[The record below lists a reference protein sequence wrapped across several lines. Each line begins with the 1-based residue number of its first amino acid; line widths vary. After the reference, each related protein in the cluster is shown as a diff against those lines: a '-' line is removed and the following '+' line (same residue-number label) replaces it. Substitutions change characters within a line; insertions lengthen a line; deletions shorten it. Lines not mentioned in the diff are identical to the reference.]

1 MSPLEARFDRVL
13 SRLALPAGPAWV
25 AVSGGPDSLVLML
38 LLARSAAARH
48 LGLVVAHVDHGI
60 HPESG
65 GVAEQVAAAAR
76 DLGLPFRST
85 RLALGEGAS
94 ETRARE
100 GRYRWLLQAARDDG
114 ALLLTAHNRDDQVET
129 VLMRFLEGSGL
140 AGLAGMS
147 FIARPRAGDGA
158 TATGIVRPLLGFGRL
173 ELRAWLR
180 EQGVTAWEDPS
191 NLDPRHLR
199 GWIRTA
205 LLPMAESREPAAR
218 DRVLRV
224 AEAARLSRAA
234 WENLLGVLPID
245 LRMVSDGIS
254 VASAPLRGYDFPLAL
269 SLVIT
274 LARQAR
280 LSLGPRRAARV
291 VALLKNGRTGA
302 RLELGQG
309 WIAELNRDRLALVRL
324 PPVAAETAVEGGE
337 GELAWGAWQVRW
349 GPDRGAPPARR
360 DAWTA
365 SVVPAAYRLGGWR
378 PGDRIRP
385 LGGAGSRLVV
395 RCMQDVGVPRHQ
407 RPGWPVFRQ
416 GGVVVW
422 VPGVCRSDAAVPGDG
437 MEAMRIDVTHS

>member
-1 MSPLEARFDRVL
+1 VSQLEARFDRVL

-25 AVSGGPDSLVLML
+25 AVSGGPDSLALLL
-38 LLARSAAARH
+38 LLARSEAARH
-48 LGLVVAHVDHGI
+48 LGLVVAHLDHGI

-65 GVAEQVAAAAR
+65 AVAEQVEAVAR
-76 DLGLPFRST
+76 NLGLPFRST

-100 GRYRWLLQAARDDG
+100 GRYRWLLQAARDEG

-140 AGLAGMS
+140 AGLAGMP
-147 FIARPRAGDGA
+147 FTARPRAGGEA
-158 TATGIVRPLLGFGRL
+158 ATGIVRPLLGFDRL
-173 ELRAWLR
+173 ELRGWLR

-191 NLDPRHLR
+191 NLDARHLR
-199 GWIRTA
+199 GWLRSA
-205 LLPMAESREPAAR
+205 LLPVLESRQPAAR

-224 AEAARLSRAA
+224 AEAARLNRAA
-234 WENLLGVLPID
+234 WEELLAVLPID
-245 LRMVSDGIS
+245 VREVSHGIS

-274 LARQAR
+274 LARQVR

-291 VALLKNGRTGA
+291 VGLLRQARVGA

-309 WIAELNRDRLALVRL
+309 WIAELSRDRLAVVRI
-324 PPVAAETAVEGGE
+324 PPVAAETTIEGGA
-337 GELAWGAWQVRW
+337 GELAWGTWQVRW
-349 GPDRGAPPARR
+349 GPAPGGQPVRR

-365 SVVPAAYRLGGWR
+365 SVVPARYQLTGWR
-378 PGDRIRP
+378 LGDRIRP
-385 LGGAGSRLVV
+385 FGGAGSRLVV

-407 RPGWPVFRQ
+407 RPGWPVLRQ

-422 VPGVCRSDAAVPGDG
+422 VPGVCRSDAVVPGDG
-437 MEAMRIDVTHS
+437 MEAMRIDVTYT

>member
-1 MSPLEARFDRVL
+1 MSQLEARFDRVL

-25 AVSGGPDSLVLML
+25 AVSGGPDSLALLL
-38 LLARSAAARH
+38 LLARSEAARH
-48 LGLVVAHVDHGI
+48 LRLVVAHVDHGI

-65 GVAEQVAAAAR
+65 AVAEQVAAAAR

-85 RLALGEGAS
+85 RLGLGEGAS

-100 GRYRWLLQAARDDG
+100 GRYRWLLQGARDDG

-140 AGLAGMS
+140 AGLAGMPFTAS
-147 FIARPRAGDGA
+147 PRGAGAA

-180 EQGVTAWEDPS
+180 DQGVMAWEDPS

-199 GWIRTA
+199 GWIRSA
-205 LLPMAESREPAAR
+205 LLPVVESREPAAR

-224 AEAARLSRAA
+224 AEAARVNRAA
-234 WENLLGVLPID
+234 WESLLGVLPLD
-245 LRMVSDGIS
+245 RREVSDGIS
-254 VASAPLRGYDFPLAL
+254 VASAPLRDYDFPLAL

-274 LARQAR
+274 LARQVG

-291 VALLKNGRTGA
+291 VGLLGQARIGA
-302 RLELGQG
+302 RLELGHG
-309 WIAELNRDRLALVRL
+309 WIAELNRDRLALVRVA
-324 PPVAAETAVEGGE
+324 PVAAETRVGGGA
-337 GELAWGAWQVRW
+337 GELTWGAWQVCW
-349 GPDRGAPPARR
+349 GPGPGGQPTRR
-360 DAWTA
+360 EAWTA
-365 SVVPAAYRLGGWR
+365 FVMPAEYELTGWR

-385 LGGAGSRLVV
+385 FGGAGSRLVV
-395 RCMQDVGVPRHQ
+395 RCMQDIGVPRHQ
-407 RPGWPVFRQ
+407 RPGWPVLRQ

-422 VPGVCRSDAAVPGDG
+422 VPGVCRSDAVVPGDG
-437 MEAMRIDVTHS
+437 TEAMRIDVTHT